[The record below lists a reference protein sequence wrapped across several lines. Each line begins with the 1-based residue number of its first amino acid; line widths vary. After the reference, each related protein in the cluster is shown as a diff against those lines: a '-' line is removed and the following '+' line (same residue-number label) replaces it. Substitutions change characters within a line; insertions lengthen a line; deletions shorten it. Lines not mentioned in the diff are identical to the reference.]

1 MSSSCEYR
9 RVKLNVGAEL
19 DEVLDSSEARR
30 DDVSMS
36 RRERLAD
43 GRLKVMLVLELGLAW
58 SSRKDWNG

>member
-1 MSSSCEYR
+1 
-9 RVKLNVGAEL
+9 VKLNVGAEL